1 MFTNLNKASRT
12 IRRSIGRGLEHV
24 ANRHSIFAGKLEEN
38 LYDLSGRVD
47 GFVREAKEA
56 AARPDDARMEK
67 LMASGREFNELADQ
81 CQFNLVTEIGADK
94 ISLHSSEMYL
104 TFLQELR
111 ELAARYSAVSMQERA
126 LSELVAGNC
135 VMTPT
140 GDEGGSGGSFRIDD
154 DDEDEAAPAA
164 DSRMRAPQGSP
175 AQAQAQNA
183 AAPQEP
189 QAAKDAL
196 ASRLADGLAPRHG
209 QAAGPSVE
217 HFLEPQ
223 VPDEPL
229 TPVKLPRPSFLKR
242 DK

>member
-104 TFLQELR
+104 NFMGMMRSLVN
-111 ELAARYSAVSMQERA
+111 RYTRVAMQEHAQWNKVSRKEPISRSARA
-126 LSELVAGNC
+126 ALYDNDA
-135 VMTPT
+135 
-140 GDEGGSGGSFRIDD
+140 DD
-154 DDEDEAAPAA
+154 DATPDLP
-164 DSRMRAPQGSP
+164 G
-175 AQAQAQNA
+175 
-183 AAPQEP
+183 
-189 QAAKDAL
+189 AKA
-196 ASRLADGLAPRHG
+196 
-209 QAAGPSVE
+209 
-217 HFLEPQ
+217 
-223 VPDEPL
+223 
-229 TPVKLPRPSFLKR
+229 
-242 DK
+242 